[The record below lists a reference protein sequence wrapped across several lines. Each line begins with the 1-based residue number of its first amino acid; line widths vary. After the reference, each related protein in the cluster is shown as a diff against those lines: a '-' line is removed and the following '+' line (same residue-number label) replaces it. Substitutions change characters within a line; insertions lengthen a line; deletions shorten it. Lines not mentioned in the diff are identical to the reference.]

1 MSSWN
6 SVTICIDRHNCIP
19 YIATY
24 HRNEYIQNE
33 TISDNRTYI
42 GKTIKAGRS
51 VTTTKPV
58 GDVIING
65 ANLVIQ
71 GGNVEL
77 HPGTTIIN
85 SNVEINPHA
94 NDSGQ

>member
-1 MSSWN
+1 
-6 SVTICIDRHNCIP
+6 
-19 YIATY
+19 
-24 HRNEYIQNE
+24 
-33 TISDNRTYI
+33 
-42 GKTIKAGRS
+42 
-51 VTTTKPV
+51 V

-77 HPGTTIIN
+77 HPVTTIIN

>member
-1 MSSWN
+1 MKKLLLTLFLLTFSLGMS
-6 SVTICIDRHNCIP
+6 
-19 YIATY
+19 ATQ
-24 HRNEYIQNE
+24 RNENIQNE